1 MFTFLQRNNKIIKG
15 EKKNLKVS
23 PDMFFEEEHDAY
35 YEEKPT
41 ISVITKDRK
50 GSGTSLIRTTKFE
63 IHETCLVKL

>member
-1 MFTFLQRNNKIIKG
+1 
-15 EKKNLKVS
+15 
-23 PDMFFEEEHDAY
+23 MFFEEEHDAY